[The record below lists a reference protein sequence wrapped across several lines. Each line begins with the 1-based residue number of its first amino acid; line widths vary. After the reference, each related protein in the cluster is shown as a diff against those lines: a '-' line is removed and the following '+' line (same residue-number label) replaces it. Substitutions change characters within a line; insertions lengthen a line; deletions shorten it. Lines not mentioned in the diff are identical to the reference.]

1 MKKRKGTNKVKKE
14 TGLKE
19 SIKDAK
25 KGAAQSIFTT
35 KGLLVYPY
43 FVAVLLSFLL
53 IYICVLKNDP
63 KTKIAVLVAVLIP
76 FYYFFLELIFRKVV
90 VAKDFIFVRKFL
102 RKKKILLDDIKQ
114 VGTASF
120 RSKTYIFFEL
130 ERSGP
135 IIISNSYEKFGDLLS
150 AISAVIGEN
159 RLTDSLK
166 NLPKSKYKRYSDILS
181 AWAAVLLFVSIIVIR
196 FLEN

>member
-1 MKKRKGTNKVKKE
+1 MKKRKGINKFKKE
-14 TGLKE
+14 SESKE
-19 SIKDAK
+19 DIKDAK

-102 RKKKILLDDIKQ
+102 RKRKILLNDIKQ

-120 RSKTYIFFEL
+120 KSKTYIFFEL
-130 ERSGP
+130 EKSSP
-135 IIISNSYEKFGDLLS
+135 VIISNSYERFADLLS
-150 AISAVIGEN
+150 AISTIIGKD

-166 NLPKSKYKRYSDILS
+166 NLPKSKYKRYSDIIS
-181 AWAAVLLFVSIIVIR
+181 AWAALLLFVAIIVIR
-196 FLEN
+196 LLEN